1 MENYEENRDSTAC
14 GNSLNGVFSSQSS
27 CRGKYSAPLDDPV
40 TDMISLVSESN
51 INTTIQTL
59 QDFDTR
65 YIFSENCSLSA
76 EYLYEKFSEYNLWTE
91 YDYFEYENHIL
102 KNVVGT
108 LNGTSDNIYIVSAHY
123 DSINLK
129 DEIKSTDDVN
139 ASAPGADD
147 DASGVASVLEC
158 ARIMSKYRFNAT
170 IRFVAFSA
178 EEQGLIGSKHYA
190 EKMKGSDEKIIA
202 DIQLDMIGYGNDS
215 IDIIANPESEW
226 IAETMENVSV
236 NYGIVLNVN
245 KVVNSS
251 IRYSDHASFWDNGYC
266 GVCLIE
272 NAAPSDYNPY
282 FHSKNDTIEK
292 LNFTLI
298 RKTTQMCI
306 TTLSVL
312 ANLSLP
318 DLTVSDIKFSD
329 EKVEEGEMIGIMVT
343 IYNTGKIDAKGE
355 AKFYC
360 DNIIIGSKDVY
371 VEVNDSSNVSISW
384 KAVSGKHIISVMIE
398 DCTPIESNTSNNM
411 VSKMIAVSKAAPE
424 PVSSF
429 DFLFI
434 VLIGAIVSGIMM
446 KIR

>member
-1 MENYEENRDSTAC
+1 MIMLLVAIVLT
-14 GNSLNGVFSSQSS
+14 VFFPHNLHV
-27 CRGKYSAPLDDPV
+27 GANTSAPLDDPV

-51 INTTIQTL
+51 INTTVQTL
-59 QDFDTR
+59 QDFGTR
-65 YIFSENCSLSA
+65 YAFSENCSLSA
-76 EYLYEKFSEYNLWTE
+76 EWLYSKFSEYGLWTE
-91 YDYFEYENHIL
+91 YDYFNYENYTL

-108 LNGTSDNIYIVSAHY
+108 MNGTSDNIYIISAHY
-123 DSINLK
+123 DSINSK
-129 DEIKSTDDVN
+129 DEIKSTDDYS

-147 DASGVASVLEC
+147 DASGVAAVLEC
-158 ARIMSKYRFNAT
+158 ARIMSNYRFNAT

-190 EKMKGSDEKIIA
+190 EKMKNNNEKIVA

-215 IDIIANPESEW
+215 IDIVANHESEW

-236 NYGIVLNVN
+236 NYEIGLDVN
-245 KVVNSS
+245 KVVNPDFKC
-251 IRYSDHASFWDNGYC
+251 SDHASFWNNGYSA
-266 GVCLIE
+266 VCLIE
-272 NAAPSDYNPY
+272 NATPGETNPY

-343 IYNTGKIDAKGE
+343 IYNTGKIDVKGE

-398 DCTPIESNTSNNM
+398 NCTPIESNTSNNM

-434 VLIGAIVSGIMM
+434 VLIGVVVSGIMM
-446 KIR
+446 RIR